1 MLAYEYY
8 TEIMSDGHLSIPD
21 DIKIKIENSKRIK
34 VVVMIDETEKTKN
47 KKLSDILL
55 NSPLRDSGIDLE
67 RKDDFGRD
75 IELWNILLILVL
87 YQSLLKKI
95 QT

>member
-1 MLAYEYY
+1 MGGKMLAYEYY

-75 IELWNILLILVL
+75 IEL
-87 YQSLLKKI
+87 
-95 QT
+95 

>member
-21 DIKIKIENSKRIK
+21 DIKIKIENSKKIK

-75 IELWNILLILVL
+75 IEL
-87 YQSLLKKI
+87 
-95 QT
+95 

>member
-1 MLAYEYY
+1 MWGVKMLAYEYY

-21 DIKIKIENSKRIK
+21 DIKIKIENSKKIK

-75 IELWNILLILVL
+75 IEL
-87 YQSLLKKI
+87 
-95 QT
+95 

>member
-1 MLAYEYY
+1 
-8 TEIMSDGHLSIPD
+8 
-21 DIKIKIENSKRIK
+21 
-34 VVVMIDETEKTKN
+34 MIDETEKTKN

-75 IELWNILLILVL
+75 IEL
-87 YQSLLKKI
+87 
-95 QT
+95 